1 MKKCV
6 SYWKAGAILA
16 AAVMAAGNVGVTLP
30 VVAVALDTEAA
41 TVNSGMQDD
50 NQRGCI
56 ASPFFYA
63 KSTFL

>member
-6 SYWKAGAILA
+6 SYLKAGAILA

-30 VVAVALDTEAA
+30 VVAVTNTGAEI
-41 TVNSGMQDD
+41 VNSGMQDD

-56 ASPFFYA
+56 TSPFFYA